1 MKRSQVV
8 EIIKEVLSEMSTTGT
23 GASFTPG
30 AGEQYATSYA
40 FSKGTGK
47 NKATKY
53 LEKLG
58 YKTVKRP
65 KRPSHT
71 EMFTYLHEEGAS
83 AYEAPYAFTTE
94 EGLYNHDATKISEKL
109 GMEVVNKLKNSSK
122 KTSKT
127 SSDHKKK

>member
-1 MKRSQVV
+1 MKRSEVV
-8 EIIKEVLSEMSTTGT
+8 KAVKEVLSEMSTTGT

-47 NKATKY
+47 NRATKY

-71 EMFTYLHEEGAS
+71 KMFTYLDE
-83 AYEAPYAFTTE
+83 
-94 EGLYNHDATKISEKL
+94 
-109 GMEVVNKLKNSSK
+109 NK
-122 KTSKT
+122 
-127 SSDHKKK
+127 

>member
-8 EIIKEVLSEMSTTGT
+8 EIIREVLSEMSTTGT

-30 AGEQYATSYA
+30 SGEQYATSYA

-47 NKATKY
+47 NKATKTA
-53 LEKLG
+53 EKLG
-58 YKTVKRP
+58 YKTVERP
-65 KRPSHT
+65 KRPSDT
-71 EMFTYLHEEGAS
+71 KMLTYLREEGAS

-94 EGLYNHDATKISEKL
+94 EGLYTHSATKASEKL
-109 GMEVVNKLKNSSK
+109 GMEVVNKPKNSSK

>member
-30 AGEQYATSYA
+30 AGEQYATPYA
-40 FSKGTGK
+40 FSKKTGK
-47 NKATKY
+47 NRATKY

-71 EMFTYLHEEGAS
+71 EMFDYLNERGGD
-83 AYEAPYAFTTE
+83 YVTPNAFT
-94 EGLYNHDATKISEKL
+94 SEAEMYDQPAVKYMEQI
-109 GMEVVNKLKNSSK
+109 GMEVVNKPKNPSK
-122 KTSKT
+122 KTLET
-127 SSDHKKK
+127 YSDHKKK

>member
-1 MKRSQVV
+1 MKRSEVV
-8 EIIKEVLSEMSTTGT
+8 KAVKEVLSEMSTTGT

-71 EMFTYLHEEGAS
+71 KMFTYLDE
-83 AYEAPYAFTTE
+83 
-94 EGLYNHDATKISEKL
+94 
-109 GMEVVNKLKNSSK
+109 NK
-122 KTSKT
+122 
-127 SSDHKKK
+127 